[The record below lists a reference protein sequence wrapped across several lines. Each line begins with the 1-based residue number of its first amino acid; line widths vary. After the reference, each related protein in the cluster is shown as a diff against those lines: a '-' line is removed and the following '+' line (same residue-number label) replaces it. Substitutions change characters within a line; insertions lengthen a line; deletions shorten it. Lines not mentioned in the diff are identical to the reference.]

1 MKSLELTKPITTES
15 LLSEFESR
23 FNMTM
28 DLTKFNEHE
37 LQDYA
42 NHVRTKIHE
51 ITQNTHFGQELK
63 DNSYQ
68 KSQMMLDIIN
78 QAITERK
85 LGEYGGDTGNSILDK
100 ATAPIKDKLSKG
112 QALSPEERTA
122 ASKLMAMKKMPKGTG
137 TMMGVKEVG
146 EEQSEINEVPGAGL
160 VKRGLRSLGAKAAG
174 AIGMKGTAA
183 GLKGAAQADKK
194 ARELYTQLRRY
205 AGQTGGDVDALTVT
219 DLQSFLQKQGY
230 KTDRTPKGPAG
241 KVLNKQQVDDILMKS
256 VQDTFRF
263 QAPATAKSQEK
274 STMQTDFMKQFKQ
287 MASDPATKKKLMSIL
302 QGQTVPAESVTE
314 NPAMAL
320 GRVAAKAAGSAAGT
334 TVANRAMNKLGMKE
348 GVEEQSELI
357 LAAKDM
363 MDKVT
368 GYLEDLA
375 SMKTEGMLELADRI
389 RDEMGAEKS
398 DAFLQKI
405 QPAIEQAE
413 ATLTTTRQELDNG
426 VRILTGEEV
435 ASEPMGADDTMDM
448 DTDLDSLDTD
458 MDDTET
464 DEFGASDAEAGG
476 TEPEGREQRE
486 SKEVFEASN
495 RLYSKLA
502 GK

>member
-1 MKSLELTKPITTES
+1 MKSLDLTKPITTES
-15 LLSEFESR
+15 LLKEFESR

-28 DLTKFNEHE
+28 DLSQFNEVE

-78 QAITERK
+78 QSIQERK
-85 LGEYGGDTGNSILDK
+85 LAEYGGNVDNPILDK
-100 ATAPIKDKLSKG
+100 AAAPIKAKLAKG
-112 QALSPEERTA
+112 QALSPDERTA
-122 ASKLMAMKKMPKGTG
+122 ASKLMAMKQMPKGTG
-137 TMMGVKEVG
+137 TMMGV
-146 EEQSEINEVPGAGL
+146 
-160 VKRGLRSLGAKAAG
+160 
-174 AIGMKGTAA
+174 
-183 GLKGAAQADKK
+183 
-194 ARELYTQLRRY
+194 
-205 AGQTGGDVDALTVT
+205 
-219 DLQSFLQKQGY
+219 
-230 KTDRTPKGPAG
+230 
-241 KVLNKQQVDDILMKS
+241 
-256 VQDTFRF
+256 
-263 QAPATAKSQEK
+263 
-274 STMQTDFMKQFKQ
+274 
-287 MASDPATKKKLMSIL
+287 
-302 QGQTVPAESVTE
+302 
-314 NPAMAL
+314 
-320 GRVAAKAAGSAAGT
+320 
-334 TVANRAMNKLGMKE
+334 KE

-368 GYLEDLA
+368 SFLEDLA

-435 ASEPMGADDTMDM
+435 ASDPMGADDTMDM
-448 DTDLDSLDTD
+448 DNTDADLDDLGTD
-458 MDDTET
+458 DLET

-495 RLYSKLA
+495 RLFSKLA

>member
-1 MKSLELTKPITTES
+1 MKSLDLTKPVTTES
-15 LLSEFESR
+15 LLKEFESR

-28 DLTKFNEHE
+28 DLTQLDEVE

-63 DNSYQ
+63 DDAYQ
-68 KSQMMLDIIN
+68 KNQMMLDIIN
-78 QAITERK
+78 QAIQERK
-85 LGEYGGDTGNSILDK
+85 LAEYGGNMNDPEAK
-100 ATAPIKDKLSKG
+100 AGSTAISAKDKLDKG
-112 QALSPEERTA
+112 QTLSQDEKKVV
-122 ASKLMAMKKMPKGTG
+122 SKM
-137 TMMGVKEVG
+137 
-146 EEQSEINEVPGAGL
+146 
-160 VKRGLRSLGAKAAG
+160 
-174 AIGMKGTAA
+174 
-183 GLKGAAQADKK
+183 
-194 ARELYTQLRRY
+194 
-205 AGQTGGDVDALTVT
+205 LT
-219 DLQSFLQKQGY
+219 
-230 KTDRTPKGPAG
+230 
-241 KVLNKQQVDDILMKS
+241 
-256 VQDTFRF
+256 
-263 QAPATAKSQEK
+263 
-274 STMQTDFMKQFKQ
+274 
-287 MASDPATKKKLMSIL
+287 
-302 QGQTVPAESVTE
+302 
-314 NPAMAL
+314 
-320 GRVAAKAAGSAAGT
+320 
-334 TVANRAMNKLGMKE
+334 KE

-389 RDEMGAEKS
+389 RDEMGADKA
-398 DAFLQKI
+398 DAFIQKI

-413 ATLTTTRQELDNG
+413 ATLSTTRQELDNG

-448 DTDLDSLDTD
+448 DTDLDSLDSD

>member
-1 MKSLELTKPITTES
+1 MKSLDLTKPITTES
-15 LLSEFESR
+15 LLKEFESR

-28 DLTKFNEHE
+28 DISQFNEEE

-63 DNSYQ
+63 DDGYQ
-68 KSQMMLDIIN
+68 KNQMMLDIIN
-78 QAITERK
+78 QAINERK
-85 LGEYGGDTGNSILDK
+85 LGEYGGNMGNPILDK

-112 QALSPEERTA
+112 QALSPDERTA
-122 ASKLMAMKKMPKGTG
+122 ASKLMAMKQMPKGTG
-137 TMMGVKEVG
+137 TMMGV
-146 EEQSEINEVPGAGL
+146 
-160 VKRGLRSLGAKAAG
+160 
-174 AIGMKGTAA
+174 
-183 GLKGAAQADKK
+183 
-194 ARELYTQLRRY
+194 
-205 AGQTGGDVDALTVT
+205 
-219 DLQSFLQKQGY
+219 
-230 KTDRTPKGPAG
+230 
-241 KVLNKQQVDDILMKS
+241 
-256 VQDTFRF
+256 
-263 QAPATAKSQEK
+263 
-274 STMQTDFMKQFKQ
+274 
-287 MASDPATKKKLMSIL
+287 
-302 QGQTVPAESVTE
+302 
-314 NPAMAL
+314 
-320 GRVAAKAAGSAAGT
+320 
-334 TVANRAMNKLGMKE
+334 KE

-368 GYLEDLA
+368 SFLEDLA

-435 ASEPMGADDTMDM
+435 ASDPMGADDTMDM
-448 DTDLDSLDTD
+448 DTTDADLDDLGTNDLES
-458 MDDTET
+458 

-495 RLYSKLA
+495 RLFSKLA

>member
-1 MKSLELTKPITTES
+1 MNSLELTKPLTTQS
-15 LLSEFESR
+15 LLKEFESR

-28 DLTKFNEHE
+28 DLSKLSEEE

-63 DNSYQ
+63 DSNYQ

-78 QAITERK
+78 QEVAQRK
-85 LGEYGGDTGNSILDK
+85 LGEYGGGM
-100 ATAPIKDKLSKG
+100 ATDPEVKG
-112 QALSPEERTA
+112 
-122 ASKLMAMKKMPKGTG
+122 
-137 TMMGVKEVG
+137 
-146 EEQSEINEVPGAGL
+146 
-160 VKRGLRSLGAKAAG
+160 
-174 AIGMKGTAA
+174 
-183 GLKGAAQADKK
+183 
-194 ARELYTQLRRY
+194 
-205 AGQTGGDVDALTVT
+205 
-219 DLQSFLQKQGY
+219 
-230 KTDRTPKGPAG
+230 
-241 KVLNKQQVDDILMKS
+241 
-256 VQDTFRF
+256 
-263 QAPATAKSQEK
+263 
-274 STMQTDFMKQFKQ
+274 
-287 MASDPATKKKLMSIL
+287 
-302 QGQTVPAESVTE
+302 
-314 NPAMAL
+314 
-320 GRVAAKAAGSAAGT
+320 GT
-334 TVANRAMNKLGMKE
+334 TAISAKTKLDRGQSLNQDEKKQVSKMLQRE

-389 RDEMGAEKS
+389 RDEMGADKA
-398 DAFLQKI
+398 DAFMQKI

-448 DTDLDSLDTD
+448 DTDLDSLDSEGGE
-458 MDDTET
+458 ET

-486 SKEVFEASN
+486 SKEVFETSN

>member
-1 MKSLELTKPITTES
+1 MNSLEFTKPITTES
-15 LLSEFESR
+15 LLKEFESR

-28 DLTKFNEHE
+28 DLTKFNEEE

-51 ITQNTHFGQELK
+51 ITQNTHFGQDLT
-63 DNSYQ
+63 DNNYQ
-68 KSQMMLDIIN
+68 KSQMMLDVIN
-78 QAITERK
+78 QEVSQRK
-85 LGEYGGDTGNSILDK
+85 LGEYGGNTNNPILDK
-100 ATAPIKDKLSKG
+100 ASAPIKDKLAKG
-112 QALSPEERTA
+112 QALSPDERGA
-122 ASKLMAMKKMPKGTG
+122 ASKLMAS
-137 TMMGVKEVG
+137 KEV
-146 EEQSEINEVPGAGL
+146 
-160 VKRGLRSLGAKAAG
+160 
-174 AIGMKGTAA
+174 
-183 GLKGAAQADKK
+183 
-194 ARELYTQLRRY
+194 
-205 AGQTGGDVDALTVT
+205 
-219 DLQSFLQKQGY
+219 
-230 KTDRTPKGPAG
+230 
-241 KVLNKQQVDDILMKS
+241 
-256 VQDTFRF
+256 
-263 QAPATAKSQEK
+263 
-274 STMQTDFMKQFKQ
+274 
-287 MASDPATKKKLMSIL
+287 
-302 QGQTVPAESVTE
+302 
-314 NPAMAL
+314 
-320 GRVAAKAAGSAAGT
+320 
-334 TVANRAMNKLGMKE
+334 KE

-368 GYLEDLA
+368 GFLETLA

-435 ASEPMGADDTMDM
+435 ASDPMGADDTMDM
-448 DTDLDSLDTD
+448 DTTDADLDDLGTD
-458 MDDTET
+458 DLET

>member
-1 MKSLELTKPITTES
+1 MKSLDLTRPVTTES
-15 LLSEFESR
+15 LLKEFESR

-28 DLTKFNEHE
+28 DLTQLDEVE

-51 ITQNTHFGQELK
+51 ITQNRHFGQELK
-63 DNSYQ
+63 DDNYQ
-68 KSQMMLDIIN
+68 KNQMMLDIIN
-78 QAITERK
+78 QVISERK
-85 LGEYGGDTGNSILDK
+85 LAEYGGNTNDPMTKVATTALSAKSKLD
-100 ATAPIKDKLSKG
+100 KG
-112 QALSPEERTA
+112 QALDQDE
-122 ASKLMAMKKMPKGTG
+122 KK
-137 TMMGVKEVG
+137 VV
-146 EEQSEINEVPGAGL
+146 
-160 VKRGLRSLGAKAAG
+160 
-174 AIGMKGTAA
+174 
-183 GLKGAAQADKK
+183 
-194 ARELYTQLRRY
+194 
-205 AGQTGGDVDALTVT
+205 
-219 DLQSFLQKQGY
+219 QKIM
-230 KTDRTPKGPAG
+230 T
-241 KVLNKQQVDDILMKS
+241 
-256 VQDTFRF
+256 
-263 QAPATAKSQEK
+263 
-274 STMQTDFMKQFKQ
+274 
-287 MASDPATKKKLMSIL
+287 
-302 QGQTVPAESVTE
+302 
-314 NPAMAL
+314 
-320 GRVAAKAAGSAAGT
+320 
-334 TVANRAMNKLGMKE
+334 KE

-389 RDEMGAEKS
+389 RDEMGADKA
-398 DAFLQKI
+398 DAFIQKI

-413 ATLTTTRQELDNG
+413 ATLSTTRQELDNG

-448 DTDLDSLDTD
+448 DTDLDSLDSDT
-458 MDDTET
+458 DDTET

>member
-1 MKSLELTKPITTES
+1 MKSLDLTKPITTES
-15 LLSEFESR
+15 LLKEFESR

-28 DLTKFNEHE
+28 DLSQFNEEE

-51 ITQNTHFGQELK
+51 ITQNTHFGQELTN
-63 DNSYQ
+63 DGYQ
-68 KSQMMLDIIN
+68 KNQMMLDIIN
-78 QAITERK
+78 QAISERK
-85 LGEYGGDTGNSILDK
+85 LAEYGGSMSNDPMTKGATTAISAKTKLDK
-100 ATAPIKDKLSKG
+100 G
-112 QALSPEERTA
+112 QTLDQDEKKVV
-122 ASKLMAMKKMPKGTG
+122 SKLI
-137 TMMGVKEVG
+137 
-146 EEQSEINEVPGAGL
+146 Q
-160 VKRGLRSLGAKAAG
+160 
-174 AIGMKGTAA
+174 
-183 GLKGAAQADKK
+183 
-194 ARELYTQLRRY
+194 
-205 AGQTGGDVDALTVT
+205 
-219 DLQSFLQKQGY
+219 
-230 KTDRTPKGPAG
+230 
-241 KVLNKQQVDDILMKS
+241 
-256 VQDTFRF
+256 
-263 QAPATAKSQEK
+263 
-274 STMQTDFMKQFKQ
+274 
-287 MASDPATKKKLMSIL
+287 
-302 QGQTVPAESVTE
+302 
-314 NPAMAL
+314 
-320 GRVAAKAAGSAAGT
+320 
-334 TVANRAMNKLGMKE
+334 KE

-368 GYLEDLA
+368 SFLEDLA

-389 RDEMGAEKS
+389 RDEMGADKS

-435 ASEPMGADDTMDM
+435 ASDPMGADDTMDM
-448 DTDLDSLDTD
+448 DTDLDSLDSE

-486 SKEVFEASN
+486 SKEVFETSN

>member
-1 MKSLELTKPITTES
+1 MKSLDLTKPITTES
-15 LLSEFESR
+15 LLAEFESR

-28 DLTKFNEHE
+28 DLSQFNEEE

-63 DNSYQ
+63 NDGYQ
-68 KSQMMLDIIN
+68 KNQMMLDIIN
-78 QAITERK
+78 QAISERK
-85 LGEYGGDTGNSILDK
+85 LAEYGGNTNNPVLDK
-100 ATAPIKDKLSKG
+100 ATAPIKDKLKKG
-112 QALSPEERTA
+112 QALSPDEREA
-122 ASKLMAMKKMPKGTG
+122 ASKLMASKT
-137 TMMGVKEVG
+137 
-146 EEQSEINEVPGAGL
+146 NEVAPLIGAMGI
-160 VKRGLRSLGAKAAG
+160 AA
-174 AIGMKGTAA
+174 
-183 GLKGAAQADKK
+183 
-194 ARELYTQLRRY
+194 
-205 AGQTGGDVDALTVT
+205 
-219 DLQSFLQKQGY
+219 
-230 KTDRTPKGPAG
+230 
-241 KVLNKQQVDDILMKS
+241 
-256 VQDTFRF
+256 
-263 QAPATAKSQEK
+263 AT
-274 STMQTDFMKQFKQ
+274 
-287 MASDPATKKKLMSIL
+287 
-302 QGQTVPAESVTE
+302 
-314 NPAMAL
+314 
-320 GRVAAKAAGSAAGT
+320 AAGT
-334 TVANRAMNKLGMKE
+334 TAVNRVADKLGASKMNKDKMIKKE

-368 GYLEDLA
+368 SFLEDLA

-435 ASEPMGADDTMDM
+435 ASDPMGADDTMDM
-448 DTDLDSLDTD
+448 DTDLDSLDSEGGE
-458 MDDTET
+458 ET

-495 RLYSKLA
+495 RLFSKLA

>member
-1 MKSLELTKPITTES
+1 MKSLDLTKPITTES
-15 LLSEFESR
+15 LLKEFESR

-28 DLTKFNEHE
+28 DLSQFNEEE

-51 ITQNTHFGQELK
+51 ITQNTHFGQELTN
-63 DNSYQ
+63 DGYQ
-68 KSQMMLDIIN
+68 KNQMMLDIIN
-78 QAITERK
+78 QAIQERK
-85 LGEYGGDTGNSILDK
+85 LGEYGGMKTDPETGKMVQKIQKASGLDD
-100 ATAPIKDKLSKG
+100 KDKKEIIGGMVTREMS
-112 QALSPEERTA
+112 
-122 ASKLMAMKKMPKGTG
+122 KMPKGTG
-137 TMMGVKEVG
+137 KMV
-146 EEQSEINEVPGAGL
+146 
-160 VKRGLRSLGAKAAG
+160 
-174 AIGMKGTAA
+174 
-183 GLKGAAQADKK
+183 
-194 ARELYTQLRRY
+194 
-205 AGQTGGDVDALTVT
+205 
-219 DLQSFLQKQGY
+219 
-230 KTDRTPKGPAG
+230 
-241 KVLNKQQVDDILMKS
+241 
-256 VQDTFRF
+256 
-263 QAPATAKSQEK
+263 
-274 STMQTDFMKQFKQ
+274 
-287 MASDPATKKKLMSIL
+287 AS
-302 QGQTVPAESVTE
+302 
-314 NPAMAL
+314 
-320 GRVAAKAAGSAAGT
+320 
-334 TVANRAMNKLGMKE
+334 E

-368 GYLEDLA
+368 SFLEDLA

-435 ASEPMGADDTMDM
+435 ASDPMGADDTMDM
-448 DTDLDSLDTD
+448 DTDLDSLDSEAGEED
-458 MDDTET
+458 

-495 RLYSKLA
+495 RLFSKLA

>member
-1 MKSLELTKPITTES
+1 MKSLDLTKPITTES
-15 LLSEFESR
+15 LLKEFESR

-28 DLTKFNEHE
+28 DLSQFNEEE

-63 DNSYQ
+63 DDSYQ
-68 KSQMMLDIIN
+68 KNQMMLDIIN
-78 QAITERK
+78 QAVTERK
-85 LGEYGGDTGNSILDK
+85 LGEYGGSMGNDPTAKAASQAISAKTKLD
-100 ATAPIKDKLSKG
+100 KG
-112 QALSPEERTA
+112 QALDQDEKKVV
-122 ASKLMAMKKMPKGTG
+122 SKLI
-137 TMMGVKEVG
+137 
-146 EEQSEINEVPGAGL
+146 Q
-160 VKRGLRSLGAKAAG
+160 
-174 AIGMKGTAA
+174 
-183 GLKGAAQADKK
+183 
-194 ARELYTQLRRY
+194 
-205 AGQTGGDVDALTVT
+205 
-219 DLQSFLQKQGY
+219 
-230 KTDRTPKGPAG
+230 
-241 KVLNKQQVDDILMKS
+241 
-256 VQDTFRF
+256 
-263 QAPATAKSQEK
+263 
-274 STMQTDFMKQFKQ
+274 
-287 MASDPATKKKLMSIL
+287 
-302 QGQTVPAESVTE
+302 
-314 NPAMAL
+314 
-320 GRVAAKAAGSAAGT
+320 
-334 TVANRAMNKLGMKE
+334 KE

-368 GYLEDLA
+368 SFLEDLA

-435 ASEPMGADDTMDM
+435 ASDPMGADDTMDM
-448 DTDLDSLDTD
+448 DTTDADLDDSGV
-458 MDDTET
+458 DDLET

-495 RLYSKLA
+495 RLFSKLA

>member
-1 MKSLELTKPITTES
+1 MKSLDLTKPITTES
-15 LLSEFESR
+15 LLAEFETR
-23 FNMTM
+23 FNQTM
-28 DLTKFNEHE
+28 DLSRLTKEE
-37 LQDYA
+37 LEDTA

-63 DNSYQ
+63 DDNYQ

-78 QAITERK
+78 QEITERK
-85 LGEYGGDTGNSILDK
+85 IGEYGGMKADPNTGKMVQKIQKASGLD
-100 ATAPIKDKLSKG
+100 DKEKKQLIGDLVTK
-112 QALSPEERTA
+112 EE
-122 ASKLMAMKKMPKGTG
+122 
-137 TMMGVKEVG
+137 V
-146 EEQSEINEVPGAGL
+146 
-160 VKRGLRSLGAKAAG
+160 
-174 AIGMKGTAA
+174 
-183 GLKGAAQADKK
+183 
-194 ARELYTQLRRY
+194 
-205 AGQTGGDVDALTVT
+205 
-219 DLQSFLQKQGY
+219 
-230 KTDRTPKGPAG
+230 
-241 KVLNKQQVDDILMKS
+241 
-256 VQDTFRF
+256 
-263 QAPATAKSQEK
+263 
-274 STMQTDFMKQFKQ
+274 
-287 MASDPATKKKLMSIL
+287 
-302 QGQTVPAESVTE
+302 
-314 NPAMAL
+314 
-320 GRVAAKAAGSAAGT
+320 
-334 TVANRAMNKLGMKE
+334 KE

-435 ASEPMGADDTMDM
+435 ASDPMGADDTMDM
-448 DTDLDSLDTD
+448 DTDLDSLDSEGGE
-458 MDDTET
+458 ET

-495 RLYSKLA
+495 RLFSKLA

>member
-1 MKSLELTKPITTES
+1 MKSLDLTKPITTES
-15 LLSEFESR
+15 LLKEFESR

-28 DLTKFNEHE
+28 DLSQFNEEE
-37 LQDYA
+37 LHDYA

-63 DNSYQ
+63 DDSYQ
-68 KSQMMLDIIN
+68 KNQMMLDIIN

-85 LGEYGGDTGNSILDK
+85 LGEYGGNMDNPILDK
-100 ATAPIKDKLSKG
+100 ATAPIKDKLAKG
-112 QALSPEERTA
+112 QALSPDERTA
-122 ASKLMAMKKMPKGTG
+122 ASKLMAMKQMPKGTG
-137 TMMGVKEVG
+137 TMMGV
-146 EEQSEINEVPGAGL
+146 
-160 VKRGLRSLGAKAAG
+160 
-174 AIGMKGTAA
+174 
-183 GLKGAAQADKK
+183 
-194 ARELYTQLRRY
+194 
-205 AGQTGGDVDALTVT
+205 
-219 DLQSFLQKQGY
+219 
-230 KTDRTPKGPAG
+230 
-241 KVLNKQQVDDILMKS
+241 
-256 VQDTFRF
+256 
-263 QAPATAKSQEK
+263 
-274 STMQTDFMKQFKQ
+274 
-287 MASDPATKKKLMSIL
+287 
-302 QGQTVPAESVTE
+302 
-314 NPAMAL
+314 
-320 GRVAAKAAGSAAGT
+320 
-334 TVANRAMNKLGMKE
+334 KE

-368 GYLEDLA
+368 SFLEDLA

-435 ASEPMGADDTMDM
+435 ASDPMGADDTMDM
-448 DTDLDSLDTD
+448 DNTDADLDDLETD
-458 MDDTET
+458 DLES

-495 RLYSKLA
+495 RLFSKLA